1 MLLEQLYVY
10 FHDFDHL
17 PPDMQNIAR
26 EDGLEQAVVDYISG
40 MSDHFAI
47 RLFEDLFV
55 PQKWQVL

>member
-40 MSDHFAI
+40 MTDSFAI
-47 RLFEDLFV
+47 STFKELFL
-55 PQKWQVL
+55 PKAWAL